1 MFWKIEKEER
11 SARSAKR
18 FFCVFSTSF
27 VHWGSSAW
35 GNSCLAERP
44 VSSTCP
50 SQVRQAHRCESHR
63 DTAHQPE
70 QPAPM
75 ERVLCGVFLGALLVV
90 PAGPVRR
97 SSGEQEQ
104 ALGLEMVRQ
113 SLHPTCQSRC
123 AQTETE
129 RERGR
134 ETDRDRETETETETE
149 ADRQA
154 GRQVGGRGTAVRQIR
169 G

>member
-1 MFWKIEKEER
+1 
-11 SARSAKR
+11 
-18 FFCVFSTSF
+18 
-27 VHWGSSAW
+27 
-35 GNSCLAERP
+35 
-44 VSSTCP
+44 
-50 SQVRQAHRCESHR
+50 
-63 DTAHQPE
+63 
-70 QPAPM
+70 M

-90 PAGPVRR
+90 PAGLVRR

-149 ADRQA
+149 TEADRQA

>member
-1 MFWKIEKEER
+1 M
-11 SARSAKR
+11 
-18 FFCVFSTSF
+18 
-27 VHWGSSAW
+27 
-35 GNSCLAERP
+35 AERP
-44 VSSTCP
+44 VSSTCS
-50 SQVRQAHRCESHR
+50 SQARQAHKCESHK

-75 ERVLCGVFLGALLVV
+75 ERVLCGVFLGALFVV

-113 SLHPTCQSRC
+113 SLHPTSQSRC

-129 RERGR
+129 REREAERQTG
-134 ETDRDRETETETETE
+134 TE
-149 ADRQA
+149 RQRQRRRPRQRQT
-154 GRQVGGRGTAVRQIR
+154 GRQVGRLAGGGRQSAKSGARRTAMQPFTEEACQ
-169 G
+169 GG

>member
-1 MFWKIEKEER
+1 
-11 SARSAKR
+11 
-18 FFCVFSTSF
+18 
-27 VHWGSSAW
+27 
-35 GNSCLAERP
+35 
-44 VSSTCP
+44 
-50 SQVRQAHRCESHR
+50 
-63 DTAHQPE
+63 
-70 QPAPM
+70 M

-113 SLHPTCQSRC
+113 SLHPTCQNRC
-123 AQTETE
+123 AETETE

-149 ADRQA
+149 TEADRQA
-154 GRQVGGRGTAVRQIR
+154 GRQVGGGGMAVRQIR

>member
-1 MFWKIEKEER
+1 
-11 SARSAKR
+11 
-18 FFCVFSTSF
+18 
-27 VHWGSSAW
+27 
-35 GNSCLAERP
+35 
-44 VSSTCP
+44 
-50 SQVRQAHRCESHR
+50 
-63 DTAHQPE
+63 
-70 QPAPM
+70 M

-123 AQTETE
+123 AQTQTK

-134 ETDRDRETETETETE
+134 QTDRDTDTETETETETE
-149 ADRQA
+149 TDRQA
-154 GRQVGGRGTAVRQIR
+154 GRQAGGRGTAVRQIR

>member
-1 MFWKIEKEER
+1 MFLKIEKEER
-11 SARSAKR
+11 FARSAERFFAHFRVPSSIEVPQHGATVVWQSARSVPH
-18 FFCVFSTSF
+18 VFLKLA
-27 VHWGSSAW
+27 SS
-35 GNSCLAERP
+35 
-44 VSSTCP
+44 
-50 SQVRQAHRCESHR
+50 HRCASR
-63 DTAHQPE
+63 KDAAHQPE

-104 ALGLEMVRQ
+104 AVGLEMIRQ

-134 ETDRDRETETETETE
+134 ETDRDRETETELSL
-149 ADRQA
+149 
-154 GRQVGGRGTAVRQIR
+154 IHI
-169 G
+169 

>member
-1 MFWKIEKEER
+1 M
-11 SARSAKR
+11 
-18 FFCVFSTSF
+18 
-27 VHWGSSAW
+27 
-35 GNSCLAERP
+35 AERP
-44 VSSTCP
+44 VSSTCS
-50 SQVRQAHRCESHR
+50 SQVRRAHRCESHK

-104 ALGLEMVRQ
+104 ALGLEMIRQ
-113 SLHPTCQSRC
+113 SLHPSCQSGC
-123 AQTETE
+123 AQTGTE

-149 ADRQA
+149 TEADRQA
-154 GRQVGGRGTAVRQIR
+154 GRQVGGRRTAVRQIR

>member
-1 MFWKIEKEER
+1 
-11 SARSAKR
+11 
-18 FFCVFSTSF
+18 
-27 VHWGSSAW
+27 
-35 GNSCLAERP
+35 
-44 VSSTCP
+44 
-50 SQVRQAHRCESHR
+50 
-63 DTAHQPE
+63 
-70 QPAPM
+70 M

-123 AQTETE
+123 AQTEME

-134 ETDRDRETETETETE
+134 EPDRDRETETETETE
-149 ADRQA
+149 TEADRHAGWQA
-154 GRQVGGRGTAVRQIR
+154 GERGTAVRQIR